1 MPRGNHVVIPCRY
14 PGASYGPELGSG
26 GRSGPMVA
34 QEDKVVRFDPEGGA
48 RTEPPRARRRWVKP
62 VLMLGVPLAVALVG
76 VLIFLNGGRYEVTD
90 DARVRAGRVNI
101 SANVPGRVAEI
112 LVQDNQRVAAGQLLF
127 RLDSAPYD
135 AAVSAAAAELAAARL
150 QITVARSAYA
160 PRAAEV
166 AAARSELAYQVQEM
180 ERLRDLATRGIAP
193 RRDFD
198 VRVNEVTAARAK
210 LGVAEAAAREAVA
223 AAGVGLTGAVD
234 AHPAVREAE
243 AALQRATIE
252 RAYAEV
258 RAPQAGV
265 VTRVEQLQVGSTIV
279 AAQPLYS
286 LITDRVWVE
295 ANFREN
301 QVAHLREGQSG
312 LIMLDARP
320 GETLAVKVGS
330 LSPGAAS
337 AFALLPPENASGNFV
352 KVTQRL
358 PVRLEF
364 DGPVDPA
371 LFRSGLSAR
380 VRVDTGYKRTWSDLL
395 LPFRAWIW

>member
-1 MPRGNHVVIPCRY
+1 
-14 PGASYGPELGSG
+14 
-26 GRSGPMVA
+26 MVA

-48 RTEPPRARRRWVKP
+48 RTGSPRARRRWVRP
-62 VLMLGVPLAVALVG
+62 VLMLGVPLLAAIVCVLVY
-76 VLIFLNGGRYEVTD
+76 LSGGRYQVTD

-112 LVQDNQRVAAGQLLF
+112 LVQDNQRVAQGQVLF
-127 RLDSAPYD
+127 RLDAAPYD
-135 AAVSAAAAELAAARL
+135 AAVRAATAELAAARL
-150 QITVARSAYA
+150 QVAVSRSAYA
-160 PRAAEV
+160 PRAAEL
-166 AAARSELAYQVQEM
+166 AAARSELAYQVKEM
-180 ERLRDLATRGIAP
+180 ERLRDLADRGIAP

-198 VRVNEVTAARAK
+198 LRVNEVTAARGRV
-210 LGVAEAAAREAVA
+210 GVAEAAMREAVT
-223 AAGVGLTGAVD
+223 AAGVGLSGPVE

-243 AALQRATIE
+243 AALERAIIE
-252 RAYAEV
+252 RGYTEV
-258 RAPQAGV
+258 RAPLSGV

-286 LITDRVWVE
+286 LITDRVWIE

-301 QVAHLREGQSG
+301 QLTHLRTGQPG
-312 LIMLDARP
+312 LAMLDARP
-320 GETLAVKVGS
+320 GDKLRVRVGS

-364 DGPVDPA
+364 EDPVDPA